1 MPSKGRTVRRLYWDS
16 CVFVSYIEK
25 DAARFAD
32 IDAIL
37 DEARRGDVEIVTS
50 VASIAEVAFTEAER
64 LQRALNP
71 VEEQRI
77 GSLWTPPSPV
87 RLVEFH
93 KLIAEEAR
101 NLIRVGI
108 PQGWQLKPYDALHL
122 STAKFMQVD
131 RLETYDAKLPKF
143 ANHIG
148 RAIGEP
154 FISQP
159 RIPHSTG
166 P

>member
-1 MPSKGRTVRRLYWDS
+1 MASKGKAVRRRYWDS
-16 CVFVSYIEK
+16 CIFVSYIEK
-25 DAARFAD
+25 DGARFAD
-32 IDAIL
+32 LDAIL

-64 LQRALNP
+64 LRRALDP
-71 VEEQRI
+71 AEEQRI
-77 GSLWTPPSPV
+77 DSLWTPPSPV

-101 NLIRVGI
+101 TLIRVGI
-108 PQGWQLKPYDALHL
+108 THGWQLKPYDALHL

-131 RLETYDAKLPKF
+131 RLETYDAKLLKF
-143 ANHIG
+143 TAEVG
-148 RAIGEP
+148 CAIGEP
-154 FISQP
+154 FVSQSQ
-159 RIPHSTG
+159 IPYSTD